1 MIMFRRKNILDKFK
15 YMFGYNSLILV
26 VKDFRNMDKA
36 FFNTSLSDVGRKNL
50 IDFAKYTT
58 MVQMF
63 RNYMRG
69 FIWTI

>member
-1 MIMFRRKNILDKFK
+1 
-15 YMFGYNSLILV
+15 
-26 VKDFRNMDKA
+26 MDKA

-69 FIWTI
+69 FVWTI